1 MRYALLI
8 GYDGTVY
15 SGWQRQ
21 PNANTVQQEIER
33 ALTIL
38 FKSPIATFGCG
49 RTDAGVHAINFW
61 LHFDIEMEMD
71 PAIIVKL
78 NGILPNDI
86 AAKKVV
92 LVNHDFNARFDA
104 SFREYRYFINQ
115 KYDPFI
121 NNKAYLFAR
130 NLNVE
135 AMNQACELILSNKAF
150 GCFCKAGGNNKT
162 TFCKVSIARWYKRGD
177 KLVFRVKADR
187 FLRNMVRA
195 MVGTLLLVGEGKM
208 TLEQFALV
216 LASEDRNLA
225 GKSVPGWALY
235 LWDVGYSSIGDSD
248 VMQS

>member
-8 GYDGTVY
+8 GYDGTAY

-33 ALTIL
+33 ALSII
-38 FKSPIATFGCG
+38 FKSTIASFGCG
-49 RTDAGVHAINFW
+49 RTDAGVHATNFL
-61 LHFDIEMEMD
+61 LHFDLEVEMD
-71 PAIIVKL
+71 PMIIVKL

-86 AAKKVV
+86 AAKKVK
-92 LVNHDFNARFDA
+92 LMADDFNARFDA
-104 SFREYRYFINQ
+104 NFREYRYFLNL

-121 NNKAYLFAR
+121 NNKAYLYLRKLDVA
-130 NLNVE
+130 
-135 AMNQACELILSNKAF
+135 AMNQACELILTNKAF

-162 TFCKVSIARWYKRGD
+162 TFCKVSVARWYKRGD
-177 KLVFRVKADR
+177 KLIFRVKADR

-208 TLEQFALV
+208 TLEEFAEV
-216 LASEDRNLA
+216 LTSEDRNRA

-235 LWDVGYSSIGDSD
+235 LWEVGYPTKGEFA
-248 VMQS
+248 MT